1 MCFTLEKNLKCRS
14 SRRSLGTEKML
25 VLPIRFIMKKKLQL
39 CSYIQVKAVLQFI
52 AIHYHQ
58 SISLCDVAKAVGYS
72 PAYLT
77 DLVRRETGQT
87 VNQWIVEHRLTQ
99 ASRLLLETNQTVSQI
114 AETVGYQNINYFFR
128 QFRHRYGM
136 TPQIW
141 RKSQRNFD

>member
-1 MCFTLEKNLKCRS
+1 MRKQSQFY
-14 SRRSLGTEKML
+14 SRA
-25 VLPIRFIMKKKLQL
+25 QL
-39 CSYIQVKAVLQFI
+39 KAVFQFI
-52 AIHYHQ
+52 AAHYHQ

-87 VNQWIVEHRLTQ
+87 VNQWIIEHRLNQ
-99 ASRLLLETNQTVSQI
+99 ASCLLLATNQTVSQI

-128 QFRHRYGM
+128 QFRHYYGT

-141 RKSQRNFD
+141 RKLQRDSG